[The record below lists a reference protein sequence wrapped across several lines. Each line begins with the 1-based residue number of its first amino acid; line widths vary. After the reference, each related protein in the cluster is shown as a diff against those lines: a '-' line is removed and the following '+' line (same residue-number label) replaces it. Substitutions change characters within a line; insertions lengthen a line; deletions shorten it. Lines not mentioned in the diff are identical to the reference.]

1 MGQISRL
8 CGDSRLALLYCSSV
22 PPSVLASWDVS
33 SPNTVEGVKG
43 SCLIIPCVFNFPAD
57 VEVPHG
63 ITTIW
68 YYEHSRNRQVVHH
81 SGDPKLVEE
90 RFRTRAQL
98 LGNPTN
104 RECNLL
110 LKDLSPEDSGSYNF
124 RFEISEINRWLDVKG
139 TVVTVAG
146 EEQCGLSTAWKGL
159 SSCF

>member
-1 MGQISRL
+1 M
-8 CGDSRLALLYCSSV
+8 
-22 PPSVLASWDVS
+22 
-33 SPNTVEGVKG
+33 EGVKG
-43 SCLIIPCVFNFPAD
+43 SCLIIPCVFSFPAD

-81 SGDPKLVEE
+81 SGDPTLVEK

-98 LGNPTN
+98 LGNPKYK
-104 RECNLL
+104 ECNLL
-110 LKDLSPEDSGSYNF
+110 LKDLSPQDSGSYNF

-146 EEQCGLSTAWKGL
+146 EEQCSLSTAWKGL

>member
-1 MGQISRL
+1 MGQISGL
-8 CGDSRLALLYCSSV
+8 CGDSRPALIYFLSV
-22 PPSVLASWDVS
+22 PPSVLASWGIS

-43 SCLIIPCVFNFPAD
+43 SCLVIPCVFSFPAD

-68 YYEHSRNRQVVHH
+68 YYELSGNRQVVHH
-81 SGDPKLVEE
+81 SGDPTLVEE
-90 RFRTRAQL
+90 RFRTRAEL
-98 LGNPTN
+98 LGHPKHKQ
-104 RECNLL
+104 CNLL
-110 LKDLSPEDSGSYNF
+110 LKDLSPQDSGSYKF
-124 RFEISEINRWLDVKG
+124 RFEISEVNRWLDVKG